1 MIVHAELTVCRTNR
15 PQQWPHTSHPLTS
28 APHTGRPG
36 EPLPNWAGVCRLA
49 ARAGGALPEQS
60 PEERLNALH
69 PGFERD
75 LADAEA
81 FFIGSGSLE
90 DLHLFFC

>member
-1 MIVHAELTVCRTNR
+1 MAPCVTPPHFRPAPRPGGHA
-15 PQQWPHTSHPLTS
+15 
-28 APHTGRPG
+28 G

-60 PEERLNALH
+60 LEERLNALH
-69 PGFERD
+69 SGFERD